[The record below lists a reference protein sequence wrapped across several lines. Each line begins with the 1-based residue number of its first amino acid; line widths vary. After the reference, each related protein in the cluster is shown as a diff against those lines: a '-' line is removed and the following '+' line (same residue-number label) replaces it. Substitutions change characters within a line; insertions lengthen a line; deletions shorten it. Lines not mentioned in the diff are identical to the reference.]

1 MSSRIKRL
9 YSTLPCF
16 SESRA
21 YAYINIDNLKA
32 NYRQLTKDI
41 SARPICVL
49 KADAY
54 GHGAGECAK
63 ALYLEGCDFF
73 AVSSAE
79 EAIDIRTSLRN
90 ISGSESADILI
101 LGYTPQELA
110 PMLSEN
116 NITQSGISL
125 EYCKQLSESASA
137 AGVEVKIHIAL
148 DTGMNRIGL
157 CAHTDSE
164 IREAID
170 NICLI
175 FGMQGLDV
183 CGMFSH
189 FSDADSYPDNTT
201 KLQFD
206 RFIQVKEGL
215 SEKGHDIG
223 FCHICNSAASLRYP
237 EFHLDGIRLG
247 ISLYG
252 YPAESGCRHDL
263 LPVMRLE
270 AIISHIHKMTAGE
283 CLGYGGDYVAESDRL
298 IATLPIGYADGFIR
312 EYKDSLVTVIHA
324 NKIYKAHLVGR
335 ICMDQCMVDVT
346 DIPNVDIR
354 DRVILF
360 GLNNRQ
366 LTVMSHR
373 ANSFEYQALCLIS
386 SRIPRIYTGGDK
398 NESGI

>member
-1 MSSRIKRL
+1 MSSLIKRL

-16 SESRA
+16 NESRA
-21 YAYINIDNLKA
+21 YAYINIDNLKN

-79 EAIDIRTSLRN
+79 EAIDIRTSLCN
-90 ISGSESADILI
+90 INGSENADILI
-101 LGYTPQELA
+101 LGYTPPKLA
-110 PMLSEN
+110 PLLSKS

-125 EYCKQLSESASA
+125 EYCKELSESAST
-137 AGVEVKIHIAL
+137 AGVQVKIHIAL

-157 CAHTDSE
+157 CAHGDSE
-164 IREAID
+164 INAAID

-175 FGMQGLDV
+175 FGMHGLQV

-189 FSDADSYPDNTT
+189 FSNADSYPDNTT
-201 KLQFD
+201 QLQFD
-206 RFIQVKEGL
+206 RFMRVKDEL
-215 SEKGHDIG
+215 NKKGHDTG
-223 FCHICNSAASLRYP
+223 FCHICNSAASARYP
-237 EFHLDGIRLG
+237 HFHLDGIRLG

-252 YPAESGCRHDL
+252 YPAEMHDKREL

-270 AIISHIHKMTAGE
+270 AIISHIHKMMAGE
-283 CLGYGGDYVAESDRL
+283 HLGYGGDYVASSDRI

-312 EYKDSLVTVIHA
+312 EYKNSTVTVIHDSTP
-324 NKIYKAHLVGR
+324 YKAHLVGR

-346 DIPNVDIR
+346 DIPNVSVC
-354 DRVILF
+354 DRVVLF
-360 GLNNRQ
+360 GDDQYQ
-366 LTVMSHR
+366 LSDMSHR
-373 ANSFEYQALCLIS
+373 AKSFEYQALCLIS
-386 SRIPRIYTGGDK
+386 SRIPRIYTGGDE
-398 NESGI
+398 NES